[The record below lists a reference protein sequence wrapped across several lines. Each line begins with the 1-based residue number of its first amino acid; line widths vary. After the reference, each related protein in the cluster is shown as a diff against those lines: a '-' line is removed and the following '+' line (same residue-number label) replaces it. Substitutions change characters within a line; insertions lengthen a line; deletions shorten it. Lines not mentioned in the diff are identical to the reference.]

1 MAGPAYDLR
10 VEYTL
15 RVEQTAGYLHATVT
29 GRNTADNV
37 ARYMQEVM
45 QECSARRCRRV
56 LIEENLEGPR
66 LGTMDVY
73 ALVTAGARQFHGVLE
88 ALAFVDL
95 NAEGGVMRFAE
106 DLAVNR
112 GIPVRV
118 FRTVAGAEQWLAQVG
133 AAGAGAAATAPK
145 PSA

>member
-1 MAGPAYDLR
+1 MAYAL
-10 VEYTL
+10 TI
-15 RVEQTAGYLHATVT
+15 EQKPGYLHAKVT
-29 GRNTADNV
+29 GTNTADNV
-37 ARYMQEVM
+37 ARYMRELM
-45 QECSARRCRRV
+45 QECATRRCPRV

-73 ALVTAGARQFHGVLE
+73 ALVTAGATQFHGVLE

-118 FRTVAGAEQWLAQVG
+118 FRTVAGAQNWLAQPG
-133 AAGAGAAATAPK
+133 AAGTGAGATAPK
-145 PSA
+145 SSA

>member
-1 MAGPAYDLR
+1 MAYQLK
-10 VEYTL
+10 
-15 RVEQTAGYLHATVT
+15 VEQKPGYLHFTVT
-29 GRNTADNV
+29 GRNTPDNV
-37 ARYMQEVM
+37 TRYMEEVIG
-45 QECSARRCRRV
+45 ECTARRCPRV

-66 LGTMDVY
+66 LGTMDVFTM
-73 ALVTAGARQFHGVLE
+73 VTAGAKRFHGMLE

-106 DLAVNR
+106 DVAVNR

-118 FRTVAGAEQWLAQVG
+118 FRTVDGAEKWLLAQTH
-133 AAGAGAAATAPK
+133 AAGSGAAATTPK